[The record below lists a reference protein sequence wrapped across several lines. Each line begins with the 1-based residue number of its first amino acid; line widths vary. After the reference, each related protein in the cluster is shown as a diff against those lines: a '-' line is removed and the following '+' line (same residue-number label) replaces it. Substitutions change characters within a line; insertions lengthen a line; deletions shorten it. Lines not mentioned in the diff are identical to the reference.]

1 MRFFSARPTE
11 ATGAV
16 DNMASDTKPANETK
30 DPITP
35 DVAVSRPEQQD
46 EKEIGVDLQDGVAK
60 VEATTVIWMKRD
72 LILVYV
78 L

>member
-1 MRFFSARPTE
+1 MRFFSVRPTE

-16 DNMASDTKPANETK
+16 DNMASDGKQANGTK

-35 DVAVSRPEQQD
+35 DVAISRPEQPD
-46 EKEIGVDLQDGVAK
+46 EKEIGADLQDGVAK